1 MSACGKLHALND
13 LVVTPPAH
21 QVQRTIP
28 LVAVGLLSLF
38 CLPVGASQAL
48 PTVPVTRMEERPGI
62 ADLDAPHA
70 VSLTIAQPIAIKDAL
85 LLLLRGTAFSV
96 VLGDDVEGSFAGE
109 LKDLTLRQAIEA
121 VLRPQGLDYTLD
133 GQLLSIHRRKPA
145 MHLFDV
151 SYLNVQRTAQRSLRS
166 STSMPGEPASAEFS
180 SIAGGSYYEEIER
193 GIASLLSSDG
203 SAHVDRR
210 HGIVQVTDFQ
220 ERLDRVASYLET
232 VHVRALRQVRLTAR
246 VVEVTLSD
254 PAAQAVDWKAVA
266 QRSGEPWDGSGTSA
280 GVRVNDFTAVLNA
293 LAAQGTVRTVA
304 SPQLLAMNNEPA
316 VMKVGT
322 QDVFFTTAAN
332 QAEQPAAMTQGFSMT
347 VTPHVDAGGM
357 VQLSLA
363 PTFTEKTGTSQSRQ
377 GSSVPMVSIAEVDT
391 VVRIRDGESIMVAGM
406 LQRKDGARSEL
417 VILLNAT
424 VVTPGPVART
434 GAR

>member
-1 MSACGKLHALND
+1 
-13 LVVTPPAH
+13 
-21 QVQRTIP
+21 
-28 LVAVGLLSLF
+28 
-38 CLPVGASQAL
+38 
-48 PTVPVTRMEERPGI
+48 MEDRPGV

-70 VSLTIAQPIAIKDAL
+70 VSLTIGQPIAVKDAL
-85 LLLLRGTAFSV
+85 MLLLRGTAFSV
-96 VLGDDVEGSFAGE
+96 VLGDDVEGSFSGE

-133 GQLLSIHRRKPA
+133 GQLISVHRRRPA
-145 MHLFDV
+145 MRLFDV

-166 STSMPGEPASAEFS
+166 STSLPGEPASADFS
-180 SIAGGSYYEEIER
+180 SIAGASYYDEIDR
-193 GIASLLSSDG
+193 GVAALLSPDG
-203 SAHVDRR
+203 KAHVDRR
-210 HGIVQVTDFQ
+210 HGVVQVTDFQ

-254 PAAQAVDWKAVA
+254 PSVQAVDWKAVA
-266 QRSGEPWDGSGTSA
+266 QRSGEPWDGGGTSA
-280 GVRVNDFTAVLNA
+280 GVRVQDFAAVLTA
-293 LAAQGTVRTVA
+293 LAAQGTVRTLA

-316 VMKVGT
+316 LMRVGT
-322 QDVFFTTAAN
+322 QDVYFITAGSSAS
-332 QAEQPAAMTQGFSMT
+332 AKATADKKDPAYTGPGEQPVAMTQGFTMT

-363 PTFTEKTGTSQSRQ
+363 PTFTEKTGTSQSPK
-377 GSSVPMVSIAEVDT
+377 GSSMPVLSIAEVDT
-391 VVRIRDGESIMVAGM
+391 VVRIRDGESVMVTGM
-406 LQRKDGARSEL
+406 LQSKNGARCEL

-424 VVTPGPVART
+424 IVTPGPVART